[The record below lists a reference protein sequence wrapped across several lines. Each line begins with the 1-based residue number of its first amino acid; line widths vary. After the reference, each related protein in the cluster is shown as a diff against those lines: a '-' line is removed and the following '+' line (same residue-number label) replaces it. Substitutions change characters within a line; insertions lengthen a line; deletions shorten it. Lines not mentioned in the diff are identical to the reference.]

1 MKILIVDDQGSMRK
15 ALAKIMQ
22 ELGVNDIVE
31 ADDGDTALPKLK
43 EEKIDAIISD
53 MHMDRMSGIELLK
66 AVRNDPD
73 LKKIPFIIA
82 TTENVK
88 KTVIAAVKLGVTDYF
103 LKPYTTEIIKDKLIK
118 IGAIPKDPQK

>member
-1 MKILIVDDQGSMRK
+1 MKILIVDDQDSMRK
-15 ALAKIMQ
+15 ALSKIIQ
-22 ELGVNDIVE
+22 ELGVKDIVE

-53 MHMDRMSGIELLK
+53 VHMKRMSGIELLK

-73 LKKIPFIIA
+73 LKKNPFIIA

-88 KTVIAAVKLGVTDYF
+88 KTVLYAVNWV
-103 LKPYTTEIIKDKLIK
+103 
-118 IGAIPKDPQK
+118 